1 MRNGEEIMSLG
12 EHIKELRKKKGLTLR
27 ELSKKIGI
35 SISFLSDIENSR
47 SKPSLQKLE
56 AIAKGLD
63 VTVSYLLGED
73 NAQMPG
79 FIKENCEFLYTA
91 SCPDDV
97 NTISK
102 ISKVDPEVFSL
113 FLELAPLSKEEQE
126 NLKIFLTGL
135 SARRKFYDMGK

>member
-1 MRNGEEIMSLG
+1 MSLG

-27 ELSKKIGI
+27 ELSTKIGI

-73 NAQMPG
+73 NPQMPG

-97 NTISK
+97 NIISK
-102 ISKVDPEVFSL
+102 ISKVDPKVFSL
-113 FLELAPLSKEEQE
+113 FLELAPFSKEEQE

-135 SARRKFYDMGK
+135 SARRKLYDMDK